1 MDSARQLVALTFL
14 RWIKVQP
21 CILWREGESME
32 TNRGEIDTECKRMIY
47 KNRIF
52 SVIVCEV
59 IGYHRVGNV
68 VILVENV
75 NADIHVRLFSEN
87 IIDSVE
93 NIFGDR
99 NHPFVFQHDNT
110 PAHTACW
117 TVIFLEQQDIS
128 TIQWP
133 SQPRTLMQLNKFGIL
148 WAFLLREMIWFELC
162 TIPGWTSRC
171 PICTT
176 FTTPF
181 LKSRA
186 VIRGQSY
193 PTKYWLNVC
202 SQ

>member
-1 MDSARQLVALTFL
+1 
-14 RWIKVQP
+14 
-21 CILWREGESME
+21 
-32 TNRGEIDTECKRMIY
+32 MIS

-75 NADIHVRLFSEN
+75 NADIHVRIFSEN

-99 NHPFVFQHDNT
+99 KHPFVFQYDNT
-110 PAHTACW
+110 PAHTAYW
-117 TVIFLEQQDIS
+117 TVTFLEQQDIS

-133 SQPRTLMQLNKFGIL
+133 SQPRDLNAIKQVRDFMGIPVTRNDLIRALHNTWLNITVPYLRNPLQLPS
-148 WAFLLREMIWFELC
+148 WRV
-162 TIPGWTSRC
+162 
-171 PICTT
+171 
-176 FTTPF
+176 
-181 LKSRA
+181 RA
-186 VIRGQSY
+186 VIRGQGY

-202 SQ
+202 SQQGHI